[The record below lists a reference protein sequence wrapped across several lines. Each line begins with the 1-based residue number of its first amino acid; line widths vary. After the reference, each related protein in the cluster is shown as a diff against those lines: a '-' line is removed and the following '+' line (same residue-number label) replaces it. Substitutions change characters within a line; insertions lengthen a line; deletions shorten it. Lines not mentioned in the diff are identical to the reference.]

1 MRTQQ
6 KITKFT
12 NDNAI
17 KHIKLQLFADSGS
30 EGGAD
35 TAAGA
40 GGGTEDT
47 STQNDE
53 NSVDALKVLLAQ
65 AKAEN
70 AKLKNTNNSLAS
82 ENASKT
88 KLLREKMT
96 AQEQEAE
103 AKKEAEAAREKEF
116 NDMKR
121 KLNVIESTNTY
132 MEIFE
137 MSKETAQQ
145 YAEARA
151 DGDRDKEN
159 DVLRAYMKSYKA
171 KLMQSF
177 LAERGE
183 INAGHGD
190 DKEDLALELVK
201 SLPKRSSGVDE
212 NILKMYM

>member
-1 MRTQQ
+1 MRTQT
-6 KITKFT
+6 ITKFQT
-12 NDNAI
+12 GKAI
-17 KHIKLQLFADSGS
+17 NHMKLQLFADGGAEGGAEGATGS
-30 EGGAD
+30 EGAS
-35 TAAGA
+35 
-40 GGGTEDT
+40 GGEP
-47 STQNDE
+47 QADE

-171 KLMQSF
+171 KLMQNF

>member
-1 MRTQQ
+1 MRTQR
-6 KITKFT
+6 ITKFQSG
-12 NDNAI
+12 NVI
-17 KHIKLQLFADSGS
+17 KHIKLQLFADGSS

-35 TAAGA
+35 TE
-40 GGGTEDT
+40 GGTDDT

-121 KLNVIESTNTY
+121 KLNVIESTNVY
-132 MEIFE
+132 MDIFE

-190 DKEDLALELVK
+190 GKENLAVELAK
-201 SLPKRSSGVDE
+201 TLPKRSSGVDE
-212 NILKMYM
+212 SILKMYM